1 MAKLG
6 SFLRD
11 YLTPL
16 LVLVVGGIVVHDHLV
31 PREPAGPISVVD
43 GKALGRKFAATVPG
57 TFGDAWQTAAATLEG
72 GKSVAEAQAALQAK
86 WQEGR
91 AKAFA
96 TQVAPDFTRVL
107 GEGEEPT
114 DPTQRAQV
122 VQLWRDFAAGLKGGR

>member
-6 SFLRD
+6 SFFRD

-16 LVLVVGGIVVHDHLV
+16 LVLVIGGFVAYDHLV
-31 PREPAGPISVVD
+31 PREPAAPTSVVD
-43 GKALGRKFAATVPG
+43 GKALGRKFAGTVAA
-57 TFGDAWQTAAATLEG
+57 TFGDAWQAGAATLAG

-91 AKAFA
+91 TKAFA
-96 TQVAPDFTRVL
+96 TQVAPEFTRVL
-107 GEGEEPT
+107 GEGSEPT

-122 VQLWRDFAAGLKGGR
+122 VQLWRDFAAGLKGGK